1 MKSKSMTFE
10 EMKEKILEY
19 NPKAQINL
27 IKKAYDFAKKA
38 HEGQKRESGE
48 QYFIHPFETAIILI
62 ETKAASETICG
73 ALLHDVVEETK
84 YTVEDIKR
92 EFGSEIASL
101 VEGTTKIDKINFG
114 SKEDYSAENLRK
126 VLLATSKDVRVMLIK
141 LADRLHNMRTLKYFR
156 PEKQKRIAKET
167 LEIYAPIAHKLGV
180 WNIKGELEDLSL
192 RFLEPEIYIMLRK
205 KINEKR
211 NEREQKTEEI
221 ISTIERELKKKN
233 IKAKVYG
240 RAKYFYS
247 IYKKMIKKNVDFNEI
262 YDLIGIRIIT
272 EDIPDCYAA
281 LGVVHELWKPLPKHF
296 KDYISTPKLN
306 GYQSLHTA
314 VIGTHGKILE
324 IQIRTEDMHNLAEY
338 GIASHWRYKGTE
350 RDKKF
355 DKKIEW
361 LKQVLDWQMTSEDAK
376 GFIETFK
383 IDMFENEIIVFTPKG
398 DPISLPEDA
407 TPVDF
412 AYEVHSNIGDSCSKA
427 LVNTKLVSLDTKLKP
442 GDVIEILTQKGA
454 KPSRQ
459 WLKFVKTSKAKS
471 KIRSILKITLEGEK
485 VDNKKDIIET
495 KSIEDLIEI
504 KGKKAPLKISKCCS
518 PRQGEKIIG
527 FYTKDKKIS
536 VHSATCENINAFE
549 KDKRVEVVWKNSPD
563 NHKQSIKIIAD
574 DRVGLLAEILSVIA
588 NHKLSVGTINGDV
601 IKDKVITTIS
611 LMTSDMALINEL
623 SDNLKKVNG
632 ITEVIKNSENK

>member
-1 MKSKSMTFE
+1 MKSKTMTFD
-10 EMKEKILEY
+10 EMKEKILDY
-19 NPKAQINL
+19 NPKAQMGL
-27 IKKAYDFAKKA
+27 IKKAYEFAKKA

-48 QYFIHPFETAIILI
+48 PYFMHPFETAIILI

-84 YTVEDIKR
+84 YTIEDIKR
-92 EFGSEIASL
+92 DFGTEIASL
-101 VEGTTKIDKINFG
+101 VEGTTKIDKINFE
-114 SKEDYSAENLRK
+114 SHEDYTAENLRK

-192 RFLEPEIYIMLRK
+192 RFLEPDIYNMLRK
-205 KINEKR
+205 RINEKR
-211 NEREQKTEEI
+211 VEREHKTEEI
-221 ISTIERELKKKN
+221 ISTIQTELKKKN
-233 IKAKVYG
+233 IHAKVYG

-247 IYKKMIKKNVDFNEI
+247 IYKKMVKKNVDFNEI

-296 KDYISTPKLN
+296 KDYIATPKLN

-314 VIGTHGKILE
+314 VIGSHGKILE
-324 IQIRTEDMHNLAEY
+324 VQIRTEDMHNLAEY

-361 LKQVLDWQMTSEDAK
+361 LKQILDWQMTSEDAK

-383 IDMFENEIIVFTPKG
+383 IDMFEKEIIVFTPKG

-427 LVNTKLVSLDTKLKP
+427 LVNTKLVPLDTKLKP
-442 GDVIEILTQKGA
+442 GDVIEIITQKGA

-471 KIRSILKITLEGEK
+471 KIRSILGITAESEK
-485 VDNKKDIIET
+485 ADNKKEVT
-495 KSIEDLIEI
+495 KSIEDLVEI
-504 KGKKAPLKISKCCS
+504 KGKKAPIKISKCCS
-518 PRQGEKIIG
+518 PKQGEKIVA

-536 VHSATCENINAFE
+536 VHSAACENINAFE
-549 KDKRVEVVWKNSPD
+549 KDKMVEVVWKGLPAD
-563 NHKQSIKIIAD
+563 YVQPIKIIAE
-574 DRVGLLAEILSVIA
+574 DRVGLLAEVLSIIA
-588 NHKLSVGTINGDV
+588 GHKINIGTINGDV
-601 IKDKVITTIS
+601 VKDKVITTIC
-611 LMTSDMALINEL
+611 LMTHDAALVNEL
-623 SDNLKKVNG
+623 VEKLKKVNG
-632 ITEVIKNSENK
+632 ITAVVKGNENR

>member
-1 MKSKSMTFE
+1 MKSKTMTFD

-19 NPKAQINL
+19 NPKAQIDL
-27 IKKAYDFAKKA
+27 IKRAYEFAKKA

-48 QYFIHPFETAIILI
+48 PYFMHPFETAIILI

-84 YTVEDIKR
+84 YTIENIRK
-92 EFGSEIASL
+92 EFGEEIASL
-101 VEGTTKIDKINFG
+101 VEGTTKIDKINFE
-114 SKEDYSAENLRK
+114 SHEDYTAENLRK

-192 RFLEPEIYIMLRK
+192 RFLEPEIYTMLRK
-205 KINEKR
+205 RINEKR
-211 NEREQKTEEI
+211 DEREKNTEDI
-221 ISTIERELKKKN
+221 ISTIERELKRKN

-247 IYKKMIKKNVDFNEI
+247 IYKKMVKKKVDFNEI

-281 LGVVHELWKPLPKHF
+281 LGIVHELWKPLPNHF

-314 VIGTHGKILE
+314 VIGSHGKILE
-324 IQIRTEDMHNLAEY
+324 VQIRTEEMHNLAEY

-361 LKQVLDWQMTSEDAK
+361 LKQILDWQMTSEDAK

-383 IDMFENEIIVFTPKG
+383 IDMFEKEIIVFTPKG

-427 LVNTKLVSLDTKLKP
+427 LVNTKLVPLDTKLKP
-442 GDVIEILTQKGA
+442 GDVIEIITQKGA

-471 KIRSILKITLEGEK
+471 KIRSVLGITAESEK
-485 VDNKKDIIET
+485 ADNKKEITET
-495 KSIEDLIEI
+495 KSIEDLVEI
-504 KGKKAPLKISKCCS
+504 KGKKAPIKISKCCS
-518 PRQGEKIIG
+518 PKQGEKIVA

-549 KDKRVEVVWKNSPD
+549 KDKSVEVVWKGVSD
-563 NHKQSIKIIAD
+563 DYKQSIKIIAN
-574 DRVGLLAEILSVIA
+574 DRVGLLAEVLSIIA
-588 NHKLSVGTINGDV
+588 NFKINIGTINGDV
-601 IKDKVITTIS
+601 VKDKVITTIF
-611 LMTSDMALINEL
+611 LMTHDTALVNEL
-623 SDNLKKVNG
+623 TEKLKKVNG
-632 ITEVIKNSENK
+632 ITAVVKSSENK